1 MSDKSFIAK
10 CIEGEALLS
19 DIDDYI
25 DEWHDIAPQNET
37 LHDFLGMTWEEYS
50 LWLADPDVLPYIV
63 TAHRGNVSLEE
74 LLEEHYYSLPLAA
87 RAGNA
92 ITSKNIMQWLKEHGK
107 LDA

>member
-1 MSDKSFIAK
+1 MSRKTFISQ
-10 CIEGEALLS
+10 CIEGTVLLD

-25 DEWHDIAPQNET
+25 DEWHDTEPQVEK
-37 LHDFLGMTWEEYS
+37 LHDFLGMTWDEYS
-50 LWLADPDVLPYIV
+50 MWVADPDILPYIV
-63 TAHRGNVSLEE
+63 TSHKDNLSLEA

-92 ITSKNIMQWLKEHGK
+92 LTARKIMAWLKEHGK